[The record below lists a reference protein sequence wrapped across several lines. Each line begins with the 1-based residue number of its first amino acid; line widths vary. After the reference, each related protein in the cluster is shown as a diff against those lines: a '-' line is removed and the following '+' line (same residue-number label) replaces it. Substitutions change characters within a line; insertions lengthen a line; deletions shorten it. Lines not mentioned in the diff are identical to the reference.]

1 MTYKDFVAKAVIAML
16 SNPRVINDSNVFYR
30 NDQEEIVRA
39 AYTFAYLIGVVDRET
54 LENEHIINIK
64 NLTKQ

>member
-16 SNPRVINDSNVFYR
+16 SNPRVTDDSNYSFR
-30 NDQEEIVRA
+30 NHMDEVVEA
-39 AYTFAYLIGVVDRET
+39 AYTYAYLIGVVDRET
-54 LENEHIINIK
+54 LEDEQIINIK